1 MAWFHS
7 KIVCRTFRTN
17 INLTINQA
25 IKVTEKNHVMKK
37 QNVILQKKIIIYL
50 YINITTLKQ
59 GAWCKKS
66 KSLVALDKWCWQG
79 LVSQKNTFLKMTCK
93 NKLISASKIIQHIIL
108 FPPAET
114 QCLRLNWFT
123 SCLNEE
129 SNLEHFWS
137 TFLSW
142 AKEEFCF
149 FRPTQNFRH

>member
-1 MAWFHS
+1 MQNFPDKYKFNNKSSYKSYRKKSCHE
-7 KIVCRTFRTN
+7 K
-17 INLTINQA
+17 
-25 IKVTEKNHVMKK
+25 TECNFTKKN
-37 QNVILQKKIIIYL
+37 NFL

-66 KSLVALDKWCWQG
+66 KSLVAFDKWCWQG